1 MAQLRVLTAE
11 EIYSLFSSPQEFFF
25 FVKGKQKLSNSKYD
39 IIGISTPEQAQSF
52 LIKYFRQNQEAASQ
66 WIVTPLVMKSIE
78 KFLTFFERGQITR
91 LCIADVGIFTIQN
104 VQEASQLK
112 NILQLLEHKLDNENF
127 YWIGFADG
135 HTHTKNGALC
145 IYLDFNEAQF
155 AATQVGGH
163 LGTINIV
170 EPVFTERFVGDKNYY
185 LKDMTIKGYL
195 IKRACQYHFQRTLLS
210 FDVVKQYIDRG
221 LSVFA
226 GQNDWDEFEVFTH
239 QGMSTLFSARADKTL
254 IHPLIQQSF
263 PQDSDFYPVQKRESL
278 YSFAETKFIN
288 IDCTYHCTREIFENA
303 IMGRND
309 YQKITD
315 DEKIQRVQKLFNTQY
330 LYVILSREEYK
341 EKHHASTPSIIESAR
356 RKIWIFEDYG
366 KALNFCQ
373 QKDRFVAEGIPA
385 IGLLSATTDG
395 WDLHSILSLLL
406 TINVADIEVN
416 PLEDDRILLSIHN
429 MLQIAGLQPK
439 DKQTIKRIQLDKPED
454 EREEIPW
461 IFNDIVL
468 A

>member
-1 MAQLRVLTAE
+1 M
-11 EIYSLFSSPQEFFF
+11 
-25 FVKGKQKLSNSKYD
+25 
-39 IIGISTPEQAQSF
+39 
-52 LIKYFRQNQEAASQ
+52 
-66 WIVTPLVMKSIE
+66 
-78 KFLTFFERGQITR
+78 
-91 LCIADVGIFTIQN
+91 
-104 VQEASQLK
+104 
-112 NILQLLEHKLDNENF
+112 
-127 YWIGFADG
+127 
-135 HTHTKNGALC
+135 
-145 IYLDFNEAQF
+145 
-155 AATQVGGH
+155 
-163 LGTINIV
+163 
-170 EPVFTERFVGDKNYY
+170 
-185 LKDMTIKGYL
+185 
-195 IKRACQYHFQRTLLS
+195 
-210 FDVVKQYIDRG
+210 
-221 LSVFA
+221 
-226 GQNDWDEFEVFTH
+226 
-239 QGMSTLFSARADKTL
+239 
-254 IHPLIQQSF
+254 
-263 PQDSDFYPVQKRESL
+263 
-278 YSFAETKFIN
+278 
-288 IDCTYHCTREIFENA
+288 
-303 IMGRND
+303 
-309 YQKITD
+309 
-315 DEKIQRVQKLFNTQY
+315 QKLFNTQY

-341 EKHHASTPSIIESAR
+341 EKYHASIPSIIESAR